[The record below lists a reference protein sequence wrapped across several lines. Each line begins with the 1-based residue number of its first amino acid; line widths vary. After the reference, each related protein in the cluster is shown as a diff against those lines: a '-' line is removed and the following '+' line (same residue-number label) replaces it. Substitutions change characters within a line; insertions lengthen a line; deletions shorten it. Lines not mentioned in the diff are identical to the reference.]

1 MGRGGIP
8 CDAAH
13 LVRGGAVVLAT
24 TLRDWIAVG
33 GDLLVNS

>member
-13 LVRGGAVVLAT
+13 LVRGRGGLAT
-24 TLRDWIAVG
+24 TLRDWIALG